1 MNLVGNTTHG
11 LRHATMGAHNTT
23 HESMQIAMPRRCNDR
38 RVILG
43 SKNPMVMQTEMG
55 RWQGWDFP
63 PPLPGRITCCIE
75 SRWFAPPANLLMD
88 PPGLN

>member
-11 LRHATMGAHNTT
+11 LRHDTKGAHNTT
-23 HESMQIAMPRRCNDR
+23 HESMQIATPRRCNDR
-38 RVILG
+38 RMILG
-43 SKNPMVMQTEMG
+43 SKSQMVMQAEMA

-63 PPLPGRITCCIE
+63 PPLPWRTTARIE
-75 SRWFAPPANLLMD
+75 FRWFLPPANFLID